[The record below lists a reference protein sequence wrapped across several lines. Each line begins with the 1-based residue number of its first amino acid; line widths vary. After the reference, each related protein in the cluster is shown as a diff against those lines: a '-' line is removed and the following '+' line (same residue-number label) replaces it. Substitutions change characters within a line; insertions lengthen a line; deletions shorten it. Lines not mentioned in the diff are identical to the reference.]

1 MFRLRLIRLLIVW
14 LFTKPRKFLDIHEL
28 KLVAWPLVDV
38 DISRMMAHAFTRA
51 FALGRYQVMFGSEFR
66 SIALRRKWFPM
77 TIAEMSTLSK
87 PVHMF
92 ERFSVTSQIVCWTDR
107 RICAEQKIVVR
118 GEVRARCIVE
128 GLPFS
133 PRGKLTPSQMFEA
146 LGLHIES
153 PPIPIDI
160 ALWIEGRERAA
171 GKQSR

>member
-1 MFRLRLIRLLIVW
+1 MFRLRLTRLLILW
-14 LFTKPRKFLDIHEL
+14 LFSKPSKFLDTHEL
-28 KLVAWPLVDV
+28 KLIAWPLVDV

-66 SIALRRKWFPM
+66 RIAIKRKWFPM

-87 PVHMF
+87 PVFMF

-107 RICAEQKIVVR
+107 RIYAEQKIVVR

-133 PRGKLTPSQMFEA
+133 PRGKLTPAQMFDA
-146 LGLHIES
+146 LALHIES
-153 PPIPIDI
+153 PPIPVDI
-160 ALWIEGRERAA
+160 ALWIEGRERVAA
-171 GKQSR
+171 NQKH